1 MKQLLVG
8 VAVGLQQGANS
19 CQMRKMICELVEK
32 NIESKSA
39 QVDIER
45 LEQLVK
51 DGFGEAT
58 RSDYENYP

>member
-1 MKQLLVG
+1 
-8 VAVGLQQGANS
+8 
-19 CQMRKMICELVEK
+19 MICELVEK